1 MLSVVVH
8 VCMKVVHGIRAFI
21 RSEFYSSVY
30 EGIRVFFFRSVAVK
44 SIECFEKLLI
54 WLHFV
59 TYDRFI
65 LTIQVWVI
73 IRCLVSTLR
82 HDDLGAVL
90 IQILLV

>member
-21 RSEFYSSVY
+21 RSEFYSY
-30 EGIRVFFFRSVAVK
+30 TKGFGFGFFRSVAVK

-59 TYDRFI
+59 TYGRFI

-90 IQILLV
+90 I

>member
-1 MLSVVVH
+1 MYHVRFKIQIFPIFSVF
-8 VCMKVVHGIRAFI
+8 KVVFKVV
-21 RSEFYSSVY
+21 EY
-30 EGIRVFFFRSVAVK
+30 
-44 SIECFEKLLI
+44 FEKLLK

-59 TYDRFI
+59 TYGRFI

>member
-1 MLSVVVH
+1 MKIESPWEKEKKLWYMYH
-8 VCMKVVHGIRAFI
+8 VRFEIQIFPIFFVFKVV
-21 RSEFYSSVY
+21 EY
-30 EGIRVFFFRSVAVK
+30 
-44 SIECFEKLLI
+44 FEKLLK

-59 TYDRFI
+59 TYGRFI

>member
-1 MLSVVVH
+1 MEYVH
-8 VCMKVVHGIRAFI
+8 SYAQNSIVIR
-21 RSEFYSSVY
+21 RDS
-30 EGIRVFFFRSVAVK
+30 VFFFQSVAVK

-59 TYDRFI
+59 TYGRFI

-90 IQILLV
+90 I